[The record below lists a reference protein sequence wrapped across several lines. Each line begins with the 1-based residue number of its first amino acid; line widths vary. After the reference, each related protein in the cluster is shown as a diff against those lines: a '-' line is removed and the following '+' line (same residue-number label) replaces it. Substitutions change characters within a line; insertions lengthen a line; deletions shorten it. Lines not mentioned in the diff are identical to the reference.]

1 MLWPGIFSIF
11 GRAFHIASSVPLVSK
26 DLGPFGVE
34 QHRGKP
40 SAMARDHSEFSAARF
55 SFCLQT
61 DFTQTIQAIA
71 RRKEARAY

>member
-1 MLWPGIFSIF
+1 MF

-26 DLGPFGVE
+26 DLGVE

-55 SFCLQT
+55 PLCLQT